1 MQKNQNMQLLLRSV
15 ELATLEDVAVIN
27 PVFNKLERGEIE
39 PRKARTPEDTLLEY
53 NNTKWGDLL
62 GFVSNFSGRPTISDI
77 DSRFL
82 GQKPVV
88 FSLGGDLYKGSA
100 DIARRLSNQIV
111 FDYLDSLPEFNTL
124 VEVGAGYGSVLLGYQ
139 KHGMRS
145 NSVSRFIGTDFSE
158 AALSI
163 MEVVGETSKTD
174 LILHD
179 VSSSTRLHVPEG
191 SILISHMALSMI
203 PELTTSALDVLLA
216 TKPRLV
222 IHFESMWEDFAKDRL
237 GKLQRRYIELC
248 DYNSN
253 LRRILFDYE
262 NDGRIEVVDHI
273 PNSYGENCLLPTS
286 IVAWKPGQLS
296 S

>member
-1 MQKNQNMQLLLRSV
+1 MQLPLKSL
-15 ELATLEDVAVIN
+15 EFANLEDIAVIN
-27 PVFNKLERGEIE
+27 PMFNKLQRGEIE
-39 PRKARTPEDTLLEY
+39 QRKARTPENTLLEY
-53 NNTKWGDLL
+53 NNNKWGDLL
-62 GFVSNFSGRPTISDI
+62 DFVSNFSGPLTINDI

-82 GQKPVV
+82 GHEPVV
-88 FSLGGDLYKGSA
+88 FSLGNDLYKGPA

-111 FDYLDSLPEFNTL
+111 FDFLDSLPEFDTL

-145 NSVSRFIGTDFSE
+145 TSVSRFIGTDFSE

-163 MEVVGETSKTD
+163 MEVVGDTSKTD

-179 VSSSTRLHVPEG
+179 MSSSARLHVPEG
-191 SILISHMALSMI
+191 SILISHMALTMI
-203 PELTTSALDVLLA
+203 PELTSSTLDVLLA
-216 TKPRLV
+216 AKPRLV
-222 IHFESMWEDFAKDRL
+222 IHFESIWEDFANDRL
-237 GKLQRRYIELC
+237 GKLQRKYIELC

-253 LRRILFDYE
+253 LRHILFDYE
-262 NDGRIEVVDHI
+262 KDGKIELVDHI

-286 IVAWKPGQLS
+286 IVAWKPAQLS